1 MTFSKAAK
9 LKLKLKLFMVY
20 FQDYKN
26 QVIWGRFRSK
36 ILEICR
42 MGQIIKKPKNMSKYI
57 FYNRFSKLFKVRSL
71 EVILGQIF
79 TRIAV

>member
-26 QVIWGRFRSK
+26 QVTSDCFRSK
-36 ILEICR
+36 ILEIC
-42 MGQIIKKPKNMSKYI
+42 
-57 FYNRFSKLFKVRSL
+57 
-71 EVILGQIF
+71 
-79 TRIAV
+79 